1 MFILLSEYR
10 TVQIFAELDEL
21 SVYFVD
27 DNGPINKWE
36 GDWPNTRP
44 PANTYLFTLNDVMR
58 WWRTDFSTHP
68 FTSTFANWL
77 NHSRTTLKWGLP
89 QLTSLILS
97 HFDLNNNVEFL
108 ALFKETQ
115 VFTRLSISFD
125 QWSQKRNAPL
135 EYARYIRQAMS
146 VHLHP
151 CSTALRQI
159 ESLEKDK
166 TSLVIPLPLSKRSKP
181 SHRRPPARNFSG
193 FARPGKPNRTGSD
206 FKHLVKKCYFCGKQG
221 HTQNVCRLKAA
232 KGKNASAPVN
242 TANKQ

>member
-1 MFILLSEYR
+1 M
-10 TVQIFAELDEL
+10 DE
-21 SVYFVD
+21 
-27 DNGPINKWE
+27 NGPLTKWE
-36 GDWPNTRP
+36 GDWPNSRP
-44 PANTYLFTLNDVMR
+44 PANTYLFTVNDVMR
-58 WWRTDFSTHP
+58 WWRTDFLTHP
-68 FTSTFANWL
+68 FTSAFANWL

-89 QLTSLILS
+89 QLTSLVLS
-97 HFDLNNNVEFL
+97 NFDLNNNPEFL

-166 TSLVIPLPLSKRSKP
+166 NSLIIPLPVSKRKP
-181 SHRRPPARNFSG
+181 AFKRPPTMHRNTSG
-193 FARPGKPNRTGSD
+193 FVRPGRPNKGGLD
-206 FKHLVKKCYFCGKQG
+206 FKHLPKKCYFCGKQG
-221 HTQNVCRLKAA
+221 HTQNVCRLKA
-232 KGKNASAPVN
+232 KGKNAPPSVN